1 MIMNAKWAVLI
12 GINDYHEG
20 LGPLNVGA
28 DDAKLMRETLVSEC
42 CGFPPEQVLLLTK
55 DQPQDRRVRFE
66 RTTYG
71 WTR

>member
-1 MIMNAKWAVLI
+1 MAERWAVVI
-12 GINDYHEG
+12 GVNAYHES
-20 LGPLNVGA
+20 LGALQFCMN
-28 DDAKLMRETLVSEC
+28 DAKLMHETLVSER